1 MTTTYL
7 RGRDAQKL
15 VSSLAVNSFET
26 FGVERIRHFVAC
38 SPDGHYMGDGIL
50 ASVAPEELVLVG
62 RSAGHNWVRYRA
74 ETSGWDVSIEADE
87 IMSANPAGRRTL
99 YRPGGRPPRAGAHR
113 TADRRPSA
121 RRAEVAHLSCDHRR
135 PQGLGRAAHDG
146 RQRRM

>member
-50 ASVAPEELVLVG
+50 ASVAP
-62 RSAGHNWVRYRA
+62 RSSCSW
-74 ETSGWDVSIEADE
+74 
-87 IMSANPAGRRTL
+87 AGRPATT
-99 YRPGGRPPRAGAHR
+99 G
-113 TADRRPSA
+113 
-121 RRAEVAHLSCDHRR
+121 
-135 PQGLGRAAHDG
+135 
-146 RQRRM
+146 